1 MEYTQAW
8 LRGEANVGADFVN
21 EGLRLSDGS
30 GWVAI
35 GDTNIESE
43 TSNKNEQVKATK
55 NQSIFSFLSNGL
67 LVELLFGQLMFL
79 FCA

>member
-1 MEYTQAW
+1 MGYTQAW
-8 LRGEANVGADFVN
+8 LRGQANIGADFVN

-55 NQSIFSFLSNGL
+55 NQRIYSFLSNG
-67 LVELLFGQLMFL
+67 
-79 FCA
+79 

>member
-1 MEYTQAW
+1 MGYTQAW

-43 TSNKNEQVKATK
+43 NSNKNEQVKA
-55 NQSIFSFLSNGL
+55 NEVQRIFSFWFN
-67 LVELLFGQLMFL
+67 EKIE
-79 FCA
+79 A

>member
-1 MEYTQAW
+1 MGYTQAW

-30 GWVAI
+30 GWIAI

-43 TSNKNEQVKATK
+43 NSNKNEQVKA
-55 NQSIFSFLSNGL
+55 NEVQRIFSFWFN
-67 LVELLFGQLMFL
+67 EKIE
-79 FCA
+79 A

>member
-1 MEYTQAW
+1 MGYTQAW
-8 LRGEANVGADFVN
+8 LRGEANDGADFVN

-43 TSNKNEQVKATK
+43 NSNKNEQVKATK
-55 NQSIFSFLSNGL
+55 VQIIFPFLLNERMQ
-67 LVELLFGQLMFL
+67 V
-79 FCA
+79 

>member
-1 MEYTQAW
+1 MGYTQAW

-43 TSNKNEQVKATK
+43 NSNKNEQVKATK
-55 NQSIFSFLSNGL
+55 LQSIFPFLLNERMQ
-67 LVELLFGQLMFL
+67 V
-79 FCA
+79 

>member
-1 MEYTQAW
+1 M
-8 LRGEANVGADFVN
+8 RGEANVGADFVN

-43 TSNKNEQVKATK
+43 NSNKNEQVKAIK
-55 NQSIFSFLSNGL
+55 IQSIFSFLLDERMEVL
-67 LVELLFGQLMFL
+67 LVVLKYRKIVQQITFVL
-79 FCA
+79 

>member
-1 MEYTQAW
+1 MGYTQAW
-8 LRGEANVGADFVN
+8 LRGQANIGADFVN

-55 NQSIFSFLSNGL
+55 VQSIFPFLLNERMQ
-67 LVELLFGQLMFL
+67 V
-79 FCA
+79 

>member
-1 MEYTQAW
+1 M
-8 LRGEANVGADFVN
+8 RGEANVGADFVN

-43 TSNKNEQVKATK
+43 NSNKNEQVKATK
-55 NQSIFSFLSNGL
+55 IQSIFSFLLDERMEVL
-67 LVELLFGQLMFL
+67 LVVLKYRKIVQQITFVL
-79 FCA
+79 

>member
-1 MEYTQAW
+1 MAYTQAW

-43 TSNKNEQVKATK
+43 NSNKNEQVKATK
-55 NQSIFSFLSNGL
+55 KSKHIFI
-67 LVELLFGQLMFL
+67 LVKWMKWAGSLN
-79 FCA
+79 C

>member
-1 MEYTQAW
+1 MGYTQAW
-8 LRGEANVGADFVN
+8 LRGQANIGADFVN

-43 TSNKNEQVKATK
+43 TSNKNEQVNATE
-55 NQSIFSFLSNGL
+55 NQSIFSFLSI
-67 LVELLFGQLMFL
+67 E
-79 FCA
+79 

>member
-1 MEYTQAW
+1 MGYTQAW

-43 TSNKNEQVKATK
+43 NSNKNEQVKA
-55 NQSIFSFLSNGL
+55 NEVQRIFSFWFN
-67 LVELLFGQLMFL
+67 EKTE
-79 FCA
+79 A

>member
-1 MEYTQAW
+1 MGYTQAW

-43 TSNKNEQVKATK
+43 NSNKNEQVKAT
-55 NQSIFSFLSNGL
+55 
-67 LVELLFGQLMFL
+67 
-79 FCA
+79 

>member
-1 MEYTQAW
+1 MGYTQAW
-8 LRGEANVGADFVN
+8 LRGQANIGADFVN

-43 TSNKNEQVKATK
+43 NSNKNEQVKAK
-55 NQSIFSFLSNGL
+55 KIQSIVPCL
-67 LVELLFGQLMFL
+67 LNERMEV
-79 FCA
+79 

>member
-1 MEYTQAW
+1 

-43 TSNKNEQVKATK
+43 NSNKNEQVTAHP
-55 NQSIFSFLSNGL
+55 SSVARFSENFD
-67 LVELLFGQLMFL
+67 
-79 FCA
+79 

>member
-1 MEYTQAW
+1 MGYTQAW
-8 LRGEANVGADFVN
+8 LRGQANIGADFVN

-43 TSNKNEQVKATK
+43 NSNKNEQVNTTK
-55 NQSIFSFLSNGL
+55 NQSI
-67 LVELLFGQLMFL
+67 ELRFGQLLFL

>member
-1 MEYTQAW
+1 MGYTQAW

-43 TSNKNEQVKATK
+43 NSNKNEQVKA
-55 NQSIFSFLSNGL
+55 NEVQRIFSFWFNERIG
-67 LVELLFGQLMFL
+67 V
-79 FCA
+79 

>member
-1 MEYTQAW
+1 MGYTQAW
-8 LRGEANVGADFVN
+8 LRGQANIGADFVN

-43 TSNKNEQVKATK
+43 TSNKNEQVNANKI
-55 NQSIFSFLSNGL
+55 QCIFSYL
-67 LVELLFGQLMFL
+67 LNERMEV
-79 FCA
+79 

>member
-1 MEYTQAW
+1 MGYTQAW
-8 LRGEANVGADFVN
+8 FRGEANVGADFVN

-43 TSNKNEQVKATK
+43 NSNKNEQVKA
-55 NQSIFSFLSNGL
+55 NEVQRIFSFWFN
-67 LVELLFGQLMFL
+67 EKTE
-79 FCA
+79 A